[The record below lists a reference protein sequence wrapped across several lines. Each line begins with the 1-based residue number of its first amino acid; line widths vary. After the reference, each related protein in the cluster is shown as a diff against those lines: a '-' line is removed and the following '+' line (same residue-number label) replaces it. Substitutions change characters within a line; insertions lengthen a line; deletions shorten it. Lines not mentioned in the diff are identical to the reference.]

1 MQERATFA
9 GVLVTLVMWE
19 GLVWRQED
27 VWGVLSSS
35 VDEETQ
41 ALGFSERRC
50 LRGKAGVTENTQWP
64 VLVCMHT

>member
-27 VWGVLSSS
+27 VWGVLAASLAAGS
-35 VDEETQ
+35 VRDPV
-41 ALGFSERRC
+41 SE
-50 LRGKAGVTENTQWP
+50 
-64 VLVCMHT
+64 